1 MSEYQISEILYA
13 TDFTATAGSCW
24 GSNYTY
30 DFKIETNGN
39 VYVKQGS
46 RHYSDPQ
53 PSPNDIMFSIVDNI
67 QIPEYIIDLF
77 KYLMK
82 THCTSPHKMGNSSC
96 RNEKLIMFFDTVKKI
111 KGSIKDMSV
120 NLENNPQTI
129 IERQTQKQLYL
140 NKTKMLEKELENMN
154 QKIKNIQT
162 SYFDSIND
170 NEQIKQQNKLLN
182 EKISKLEDKIKQ
194 GHIVYVETPKNTSEQ
209 ITHNYHNTVTLANA
223 ANKMVYDAYK
233 GYYEPEEPECAKSGF

>member
-1 MSEYQISEILYA
+1 MTEYQISEILYA
-13 TDFTATAGSCW
+13 TDFVATAGACW
-24 GSNYTY
+24 GNNFTY
-30 DFKIETNGN
+30 DFKIDINGN
-39 VYVKQGS
+39 VYVKQGC

-96 RNEKLIMFFDTVKKI
+96 RNENLVMLFNTVKKI

-129 IERQTQKQLYL
+129 IETRTQTQLYL
-140 NKTKMLEKELENMN
+140 NKNKMLEKELENMN

-170 NEQIKQQNKLLN
+170 NEKIKEQNKLLN
-182 EKISKLEDKIKQ
+182 KKISKLEDKIKQ
-194 GHIVYVETPKNTSEQ
+194 GDIIYVETPKKSSEQ
-209 ITHNYHNTVTLANA
+209 IIHNYPNMGTLPNA
-223 ANKMVYDAYK
+223 TNKMVYNAYK
-233 GYYEPEEPECAKSGF
+233 AIYETDEPECVKSGF